1 MRKEQI
7 KSIDFIKGICAL
19 GVVLFHF
26 ECHYTSRHLTFIMNY
41 FDSGAVVTAFFMVSG
56 ALLQYHYAQQ
66 TNLKEY
72 YIKRWKAIYPMYY
85 IAYIPCWMLNVVRHG
100 SFTYAG
106 SPFAYL
112 YTLLGIDGYLDT
124 QTNTYHIVGEWFLG
138 AIIVMYLLF
147 PLIRW
152 LFGKNKWVTVL
163 GALALYLIFYN
174 KPITHNSGFFTISS
188 CLISFCLGMLFIEYR
203 KQIMIR
209 PVVLVAA
216 LGYVLLGV
224 VRLKMSLNASLHLL
238 GICLFILLFAL
249 GEKIMACPRLEPVFR
264 KLSKLSYPVFLV
276 HHVILQV
283 ILMIWQPVPWWQI
296 AVLVVLTVAVILAV
310 SQALA
315 MITKF
320 VVTGCEKL
328 WSKRT

>member
-7 KSIDFIKGICAL
+7 KSIDFIKSICAL

-26 ECHYTSRHLTFIMNY
+26 ECHYTSRHLTFITNY
-41 FDSGAVVTAFFMVSG
+41 FDSGAVVTVFFMVSG

-66 TNLKEY
+66 MNLKEY

-112 YTLLGIDGYLDT
+112 YTLLGIDGYLAT

-174 KPITHNSGFFTISS
+174 KPITHNSGFCTISS

-209 PVVLVAA
+209 PVVLVDA

-249 GEKIMACPRLEPVFR
+249 GEKIMEKPLLCKGFTE
-264 KLSKLSYPVFLV
+264 LSKLSYPVFLI
-276 HHVILQV
+276 HHVMLQMIL
-283 ILMIWQPVPWWQI
+283 LIWQPEPWWQI
-296 AVLVVLTVAVILAV
+296 LLLQVFTVAVILVAAKIL
-310 SQALA
+310 AL
-315 MITKF
+315 
-320 VVTGCEKL
+320 VTSWIVARLG
-328 WSKRT
+328 RR